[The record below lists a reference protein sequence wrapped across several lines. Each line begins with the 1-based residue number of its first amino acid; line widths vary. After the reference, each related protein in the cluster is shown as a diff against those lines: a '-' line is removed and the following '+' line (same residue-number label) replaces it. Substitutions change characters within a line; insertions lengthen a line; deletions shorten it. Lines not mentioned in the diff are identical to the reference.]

1 GPGPRQRHDADAA
14 RLRRAA
20 DVVAERHRRLPLH
33 LPLLRLPLEL
43 LVVLVD
49 HAHAGRAG
57 RVAEG
62 LESAVRVDG
71 QLAAQ
76 LEGAALDVVLGRTLL
91 AEALGELAPR
101 DDRGRRA
108 VGLRGAVVEAEGPG
122 DDAGFQHVVHR
133 DLALQH
139 RLGRERAVVVVLDRD
154 ARQVLAPRA
163 VGLEVARGAV

>member
-76 LEGAALDVVLGRTLL
+76 LEGAALDVLLRRTLL
-91 AEALGELAPR
+91 AEAEILVGEELGQREAVVDLGEVDVFSGIPYP
-101 DDRGRRA
+101 
-108 VGLRGAVVEAEGPG
+108 GL
-122 DDAGFQHVVHR
+122 
-133 DLALQH
+133 LI
-139 RLGRERAVVVVLDRD
+139 
-154 ARQVLAPRA
+154 
-163 VGLEVARGAV
+163 